1 MRTMIDDTFSGDSDD
16 LLFLL
21 LVYVL
26 DDQGWVIRNMIQKIF
41 IVFIEA
47 SMLFVQGFKYTDIF
61 MISID

>member
-1 MRTMIDDTFSGDSDD
+1 
-16 LLFLL
+16 
-21 LVYVL
+21 
-26 DDQGWVIRNMIQKIF
+26 MIQEIF